1 MEIDNEELLRKLVR
15 TGMIMRHLEEGGPHR
30 HCHHGAKQHG
40 ETGTDSPD
48 DSRQE
53 GHHHAFG
60 HGGQGHGQR
69 YGQARVLTMVSMK
82 EGINQKDLAF
92 LLGIRPQ
99 TIGELLR
106 KLEERELVERRK
118 SSTDG
123 RAVQLY
129 LTDAGRAKAAEISQR
144 RAIAAAD
151 VFSVLDDD
159 EKLQLD
165 AILDKLSVELDS
177 RRPRKHEGE
186 RRLAH

>member
-1 MEIDNEELLRKLVR
+1 
-15 TGMIMRHLEEGGPHR
+15 
-30 HCHHGAKQHG
+30 
-40 ETGTDSPD
+40 
-48 DSRQE
+48 
-53 GHHHAFG
+53 
-60 HGGQGHGQR
+60 
-69 YGQARVLTMVSMK
+69 MVSMK